1 VLEAEGLVVR
11 GHRGVFSVAVV
22 WREEARLFIA
32 RASDEQLAARGEA
45 VARRSG
51 SSLERS
57 CV

>member
-1 VLEAEGLVVR
+1 MVR

-45 VARRSG
+45 VARRSV